1 MASRVITNQSVLTV
15 DGVTKSFS
23 SGPPWHRRRVEVLR
37 GASLAVRP
45 GELVGLV
52 GENGSGKSTLMQV
65 IVGLLARDAGTL
77 SAPARLGYC
86 PQQPLLWDKLTVD
99 EHFELFA
106 RAYAPDDQ
114 TASAARDGLLDELG
128 FAKYVGYRVEELSGG
143 TRQKLNLALALLHDP
158 QLLLL
163 DEPYAARCHPRA
175 VRHLRRRG
183 LERLRERAGRVL
195 GRRRRSRAQR
205 RMGGGIHLRRA
216 RVLPGRILARSRPA
230 PRPRRAGARARGELP
245 HRRVRRARRHRG
257 RRRVHRSVGMR
268 QEVTA

>member
-1 MASRVITNQSVLTV
+1 MASTVVTNQSVFTV
-15 DGVTKSFS
+15 DRVTKSFS

-37 GASLAVRP
+37 GASLEVLP

-106 RAYAPDDQ
+106 RAYALDDQ
-114 TASAARDGLLDELG
+114 TAGAARDGLLNELG

-143 TRQKLNLALALLHDP
+143 TRQKLNLALALLHEP

-163 DEPYAARCHPRA
+163 DEPYAGFDWETYLRFWEMAE
-175 VRHLRRRG
+175 RRRATG
-183 LERLRERAGRVL
+183 MGILIVSHLLAERERLTRIYELRDGRC
-195 GRRRRSRAQR
+195 
-205 RMGGGIHLRRA
+205 
-216 RVLPGRILARSRPA
+216 
-230 PRPRRAGARARGELP
+230 
-245 HRRVRRARRHRG
+245 
-257 RRRVHRSVGMR
+257 
-268 QEVTA
+268 EVIS